1 MKIST
6 AMSILQT
13 DMLFLGM
20 SQERFFK
27 FIKESPGAQKRSVLT
42 AFDVYQKHISR
53 QQDNNR

>member
-42 AFDVYQKHISR
+42 AFAVYEKHVKEQHETS
-53 QQDNNR
+53 

>member
-20 SQERFFK
+20 TQERFFK

-42 AFDVYQKHISR
+42 AFDVYQKHVKAQHEAS
-53 QQDNNR
+53 

>member
-42 AFDVYQKHISR
+42 AFAVYEKHVKEQHEAS
-53 QQDNNR
+53 